1 MTKISPVHSV
11 IDDNA
16 FLQLPEIVQHVHDNN
31 GYVRMEGYSDVE
43 RGGGIIGDF
52 VCWMAGLPRHG
63 HGQKTVVEFTLDD
76 NGVSHWS
83 RNFEGRVYSSSMTK
97 GEGGHAGKLVEQLS
111 VWTGVFELSPYPDR
125 LAWTLT
131 ELRMFGIKLPPLLT
145 LECHAFEAER
155 DGRYHFLIHMDIPLI
170 GHLICYKGNLDVVVN
185 EKAPP
190 SEATPSAATS

>member
-1 MTKISPVHSV
+1 MTKISPIHSV

-52 VCWMAGLPRHG
+52 ICWMVGLPRHG

-76 NGVSHWS
+76 SGVSHWS
-83 RNFEGRVYSSSMTK
+83 RNFEGRVYSSRMTK
-97 GEGGHAGKLVEQLS
+97 GEGSYAGKLVEQLS

-131 ELRMFGIKLPPLLT
+131 EIRMFGMKLPPLLA
-145 LECHAFEAER
+145 LECHAYEADR
-155 DGRYHFLIHMDIPLI
+155 DGRYHFLIHMDIPLL
-170 GHLICYKGNLDVVVN
+170 GHLICYKGNLNVVAN
-185 EKAPP
+185 EKAP
-190 SEATPSAATS
+190 S